1 MALQA
6 GSWEGWFGST
16 MAKHILLRVLQ
27 NYLGKWIDGITSENL
42 KYGVWR
48 GTMHLRDLQIKPEV
62 RSSAAPA

>member
-1 MALQA
+1 
-6 GSWEGWFGST
+6 

-48 GTMHLRDLQIKPEV
+48 GGGARCEN
-62 RSSAAPA
+62 AEA